1 MKQLKLVLFALL
13 FVWFCNSCQKS
24 EVETTL
30 TDEAI
35 SEEAI
40 SEILLIDID
49 ALTEESMDWQ
59 LSLLKSGDLFGNY
72 FVSNCPAVT
81 YDKESTPRKMTLDF
95 GTTGCKGK
103 DGKTRSGK
111 IVITSSSFENKKM
124 ERTKTFV
131 NFEVEGLKITGN
143 IKKTVT
149 FDMAGHSQLSIVE
162 EDLTLTNSEN
172 KKTNRKGIL
181 TREHSMRSFLD
192 RTDDKITTWGEI
204 TGTRDGVAYS
214 KTISDKTPL
223 VFLAR
228 CKQIVSGMITRTSGT
243 DKMVIDF
250 GKGECDNEAI
260 VTKNGET
267 KTIKLRR

>member
-1 MKQLKLVLFALL
+1 MKTLKLFLLAGL
-13 FVWFCNSCQKS
+13 FVWVCNSCQKS
-24 EVETTL
+24 EIETTL
-30 TDEAI
+30 NDEAI
-35 SEEAI
+35 SQEAI
-40 SEILLIDID
+40 SEVLLIDID
-49 ALTEESMDWQ
+49 ALTEETMDWQ
-59 LSLLKSGDLFGNY
+59 FSLLKSGELFGNY

-95 GTTGCKGK
+95 GTAGCKGK

-111 IVITSSSFENKKM
+111 IVITSASFENKKM

-131 NFEVEGLKITGN
+131 NFVIEGLKIEGS

-149 FDMAGHSQLSIVE
+149 FDMADHSQLSVVE
-162 EDLTLTNSEN
+162 ENLKMINSE
-172 KKTNRKGIL
+172 KKETTRQGKL
-181 TREHSMRSFLD
+181 TREHNMRSFSD

-204 TGTRDGVAYS
+204 TGKRDGVAYS

-228 CKQIVSGMITRTSGT
+228 CKQIVSGMVTRVSGT
-243 DKMVIDF
+243 DKLIIDF
-250 GKGECDNEAI
+250 GKGLCDNEAT

-267 KTIKLRR
+267 KTIKLHK